1 MKAFLE
7 MPEDRR
13 RLVCQ
18 QAAERLNLFE
28 ASVEKD
34 FWVCWTLRTL
44 WALPEIGPHLT
55 FKGGTSLS
63 KGWKLIDRFS
73 EDIDLVIDRP
83 MLDFGGASAPG
94 AAPSR
99 KQTKKRLEALRAA
112 AQKWIA
118 AVVLPQL
125 KDAIAQALPE
135 AGANCLFP
143 DTEDSDGQ
151 TLLFEYPT
159 AFPDQPRYLRQVV
172 KIEMRARSDTEPAAT
187 VRIQPMIAEV
197 FPELLADA
205 DFEVNCVGPERTF
218 WEKALLLHEE
228 GCRPA
233 DKQQVRPGMAR
244 HYYDLHRLIE
254 SGIADQ
260 ARNDTSLFQRI
271 VEHRRIYFRYAWM
284 DYDQLGPGTLRL
296 VPVENR
302 LADWRNDYAAMRTE
316 MLYGESPDFADILQR
331 VQDFEDSF
339 NQETKTR

>member
-13 RLVCQ
+13 RLFCQ

-44 WALPEIGPHLT
+44 WALPDIGSHLT

-73 EDIDLVIDRP
+73 EDIDLVIDRSI
-83 MLDFGGASAPG
+83 LDFGGAASPD

-99 KQTKKRLEALRAA
+99 KQTRKRLESLRAA
-112 AQKWIA
+112 AQNWIA
-118 AVVLPQL
+118 SVVLPQL
-125 KDAIAQALPE
+125 KDVIARDLPE
-135 AGANCLFP
+135 AAENCLFP
-143 DTEDSDGQ
+143 DSEDADGQ

-159 AFPDQPRYLRQVV
+159 AFSDKPRYLRQVV
-172 KIEMRARSDTEPAAT
+172 KIEMGARSDTEPADT
-187 VRIQPMIAEV
+187 VSIQPMIAEA
-197 FPELLADA
+197 FPDLFVDA
-205 DFEVNCVGPERTF
+205 GFEVRCVRPERTF

-228 GCRPA
+228 GCRPS
-233 DKQQVRPGMAR
+233 DKQRVRPGMAR

-254 SGIADQ
+254 SGTAEK
-260 ARNDTSLFQRI
+260 ACADTSLFKRI

-284 DYDQLGPGTLRL
+284 DYDKLGPGTLRL
-296 VPVENR
+296 VPAKDR
-302 LADWRNDYAAMRTE
+302 LSDWRNDYTDMRTE
-316 MLYGESPDFADILQR
+316 MLYGESPGFDEILQR
-331 VQDFEDSF
+331 VQNFENTF
-339 NQETKTR
+339 NKALGS

>member
-7 MPEDRR
+7 MSEDRR

-28 ASVEKD
+28 ASVEKE

-44 WALPEIGPHLT
+44 WALSDIGPHLT

-73 EDIDLVIDRP
+73 EDIDLVIERP
-83 MLDFGGASAPG
+83 ILDFGGAAAPD
-94 AAPSR
+94 AAPSW

-125 KDAIAQALPE
+125 QDAIARDLPE
-135 AGANCLFP
+135 AGGNCLYP
-143 DTEDSDGQ
+143 DSEDADGQ

-159 AFPDQPRYLRQVV
+159 AFYDKPRYLRQVV
-172 KIEMRARSDTEPAAT
+172 KIEMGARSDTEPADT
-187 VRIQPMIAEV
+187 VSIQPMIAEV
-197 FPELLADA
+197 FPDLFAEAS
-205 DFEVNCVGPERTF
+205 FEVCCVRPERTF

-228 GCRPA
+228 GCRPS

-254 SGIADQ
+254 SGIADK
-260 ARNDTSLFQRI
+260 ARNDTLLFQRI
-271 VEHRRIYFRYAWM
+271 VEHRRIYFRYTWM
-284 DYDQLGPGTLRL
+284 DYDHLGPGTLRL
-296 VPVENR
+296 VPAENR

-316 MLYGESPDFADILQR
+316 MLYGKSPSFDEILQR
-331 VQDFEDSF
+331 IQAFENTF
-339 NQETKTR
+339 NQDKKTL